1 MACPFTTGLKKRRA
15 FLALLFFL
23 PVLAPA
29 AEAQVDFDLPKGGAE
44 VTLKLFVQQSG
55 EEVVYLV
62 DPVRG
67 IQTAAVKG
75 RMTAYEA
82 LRKMLAGTTLGQS
95 KDPVTGALAIA
106 VRPLPQARA
115 RASEHPDYASSRDVV
130 HLSPFEV
137 RVGANEG
144 YIASDTLSGSRVAAK
159 IFDVPATVSVITRD
173 LLDDMGAVDPWQ
185 ALSKAVAGV
194 QTFGAPG
201 VFSGASIRGFRA
213 QFWAV
218 DGATT
223 ASVGPT
229 SNFNMDGLE
238 VIKGP
243 SALLYGPFGAY
254 GGYVNMMPKW
264 ARRNPVNKVEVS
276 VGTDSFYS
284 GMIDVGQEF
293 LNHNRMQVRV
303 VLGKLSYDRPGFAD
317 TDFTHSLVF
326 APSLTYEIN
335 PKVKLKMRAEYNKRE
350 YLFSHVPLGLDGVP
364 IRELSANQ
372 YFPNLQSED
381 EQFFTQTQLTGSLS
395 DEWSFKFQFVTEI
408 DHYKNDSAGFTA
420 RNVVS
425 QDSMTIYQAHGDY
438 MFKQWTIDMSTSWDK
453 LDFGPGLNNHLVVA
467 TTINNWTNNYRWNAN
482 TLMAGLY
489 PEYQM
494 PPWTGFSVSNPPALG
509 SAAANLIA
517 TARADTQNNLY
528 QPYNTQ
534 WLGGVMATDTF
545 EMFNGKLKLNFGTRY
560 NYDERYHWTQT
571 QTVKN
576 AGLAG
581 SPAAATK
588 NTIFLYRYGA
598 VYQPTK
604 NIGVYIG
611 HDEGYL
617 AVGPIFKADGSALV
631 PETGENDEIGVKI
644 DNLHALGGYFY
655 GSLSYFRLKVH
666 DKWRGDPYNPGFFIQ
681 DGLQENNGWDGQIG
695 YTSDNKKLTALAGF
709 FKADGPTQAFTGTR
723 AAFVPKETMN
733 FWLRYNI
740 TDAFAVGG
748 GWKHIGDSLD
758 GTALIT
764 SPAYNSGDVFAEYR
778 QKLSGKRQLIYRLGV
793 TNVSDGLNMYF
804 LSAASAAFLEDAR
817 QTKLTVSYL
826 W

>member
-1 MACPFTTGLKKRRA
+1 MNRYQHTSVIRLFV
-15 FLALLFFL
+15 ALLFSAVFVL
-23 PVLAPA
+23 TPATLLAQDAKPVAPA
-29 AEAQVDFDLPKGGAE
+29 AGDEEGEGK
-44 VTLKLFVQQSG
+44 
-55 EEVVYLV
+55 EEVV
-62 DPVRG
+62 
-67 IQTAAVKG
+67 K
-75 RMTAYEA
+75 
-82 LRKMLAGTTLGQS
+82 
-95 KDPVTGALAIA
+95 
-106 VRPLPQARA
+106 
-115 RASEHPDYASSRDVV
+115 
-130 HLSPFEV
+130 LSPFEV
-137 RVGANEG
+137 KSGTNEG
-144 YIASDTLSGSRVAAK
+144 YIASDTMSGSRVAAK

-173 LLDDMGAVDPWQ
+173 LFDDMGAVDPWQ

-284 GMIDVGQEF
+284 GMIDVGQE
-293 LNHNRMQVRV
+293 LLDDRRMQVRL
-303 VLGKLSYDRPGFAD
+303 VLGKLDYDRPGFD
-317 TDFTHSLVF
+317 TDYTKSFVF
-326 APSLTYEIN
+326 APSMTYEIN
-335 PKVKLKMRAEYNKRE
+335 EKVKLKMRTEYNKRE
-350 YLFSHVPLGLDGVP
+350 YLFSGVPLGLDGVP
-364 IRELSANQ
+364 IRDLSPNK
-372 YFPNLQSED
+372 YFPNLGSED
-381 EQFFTQTQLTGSLS
+381 EQFFTQTQLTGAIS
-395 DEWSFKFQFVTEI
+395 DEWSFKFQFVTEV
-408 DHYKNDSAGFTA
+408 DHYKNDSAGFTG
-420 RNVVS
+420 RNVVA
-425 QDSMTIYQAHGDY
+425 QDTMTIFQAHGDY

-482 TLMAGLY
+482 TTMAGLY
-489 PEYQM
+489 PEYQTA
-494 PPWTGFSVSNPPALG
+494 PWTTFSVSNPPALG
-509 SAAANLIA
+509 SATANTIA
-517 TARADTQNNLY
+517 TARSDTQNNLY

-545 EMFNGKLKLNFGTRY
+545 EMFDGKLKVNFGTRY
-560 NYDERYHWTQT
+560 NYDERYAWTQT
-571 QTVKN
+571 QSVKN

-581 SPAAATK
+581 SPGATKK
-588 NTIFLYRYGA
+588 NTIFLYRYGT

-604 NIGVYIG
+604 NVGVYFG

-617 AVGPIFKADGSALV
+617 AVGSIFKADGSALV
-631 PETGENDEIGVKI
+631 PETGENDEIGIKI
-644 DNLHALGGYFY
+644 DNLPALGGYFY
-655 GSLSYFRLKVH
+655 GSLSYFKLKVQN
-666 DKWRGDPYNPGFFIQ
+666 KWRGDPYNPGFFIQ

-695 YTSDNKKLTALAGF
+695 YTSKDKKLSALAGF
-709 FKADGPTQAFTGTR
+709 FKADGPTQAFTGIR
-723 AAFVPKETMN
+723 AAFVPKETFN
-733 FWLRYNI
+733 FWARYNI

-748 GWKHIGDSLD
+748 GYKWIGDSVD
-758 GTALIT
+758 GTAKIT
-764 SPAYNSGDVFAEYR
+764 SPDYDSMDVFAEYR
-778 QKLSGKRQLIYRLGV
+778 QKLSGKRQIVYRLGM
-793 TNVSDGLNMYF
+793 TNVADSLNMYF
-804 LSAASAAFLEDAR
+804 LSAASSAFLEDAR